1 MNYSSVQKLIESHL
15 QSVLTATALTFENQP
30 FDTDIYN
37 EFTRAT
43 IQFGDSIL
51 QSLGTRCY
59 RTIGIIFLDF
69 FVRPGVGAH
78 RLVQLSDAAASLLVG
93 QTLTAVLPNVAPNV
107 SILEPSLSKNFAER
121 TGWVSAQLRLTF
133 HFDTE
138 V

>member
-1 MNYSSVQKLIESHL
+1 MNYAAVQKLIESHL
-15 QSVLTATALTFENQP
+15 QSVLTSTALTFENQP

-43 IQFGDSIL
+43 VQFGDSVL

-59 RTIGIIFLDF
+59 RTVGILFLDF

-78 RLVQLSDAAASLLVG
+78 RLTQLSDTATGLLVG
-93 QTLTAVLPNVAPNV
+93 QTLNAVLPDVAPTVN
-107 SILEPSLSKNFAER
+107 IIEPSLSKNFAER

-133 HFDTE
+133 YFDTE
-138 V
+138 A